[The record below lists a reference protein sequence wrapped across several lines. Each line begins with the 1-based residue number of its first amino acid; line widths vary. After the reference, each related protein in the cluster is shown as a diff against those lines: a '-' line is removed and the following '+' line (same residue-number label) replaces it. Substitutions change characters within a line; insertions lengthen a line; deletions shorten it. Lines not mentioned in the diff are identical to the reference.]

1 MAKVLPAQA
10 GVILTFAFALISK
23 GCTPRASGGDPQG
36 CTGVQKGAWYS
47 PRKRG

>member
-23 GCTPRASGGDPQG
+23 GCTPRASGGDPPLPSSY
-36 CTGVQKGAWYS
+36 KDS
-47 PRKRG
+47 K